1 MWQME
6 SLFEYSWQS
15 CITTL
20 PSIYQ
25 TNGNAFIL
33 PLINYQN
40 NRTNNYVQFILAE
53 LFFPC
58 LLPLSDHHH
67 EFAYFFV

>member
-1 MWQME
+1 MTKKKKTYRENNASELFRNIQSMWQME

-25 TNGNAFIL
+25 TNDNAFIL

-40 NRTNNYVQFILAE
+40 N
-53 LFFPC
+53 
-58 LLPLSDHHH
+58 
-67 EFAYFFV
+67 